1 MPSPVSGAVFSFGC
15 GEGGCLGH
23 GDMKDQILPKRIEAL
38 GGVYVATVAEVWQRG
53 WRDNVRAAK
62 SNGANGQVDG

>member
-1 MPSPVSGAVFSFGC
+1 
-15 GEGGCLGH
+15 
-23 GDMKDQILPKRIEAL
+23 MKDQILPKRIEAL